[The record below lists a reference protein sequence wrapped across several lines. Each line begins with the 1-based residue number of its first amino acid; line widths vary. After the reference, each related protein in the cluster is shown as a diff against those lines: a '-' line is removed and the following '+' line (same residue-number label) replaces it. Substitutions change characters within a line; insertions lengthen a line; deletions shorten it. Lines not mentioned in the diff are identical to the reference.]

1 MTSTDYNDNTPDIA
15 ITYDSFGRRKSV
27 TNTLASSTFEYAA
40 DLGVDTET
48 ITYTLS
54 GQDPFTRVLDR
65 RARSLGRDT
74 GWELGISG
82 ADLPEHQASY
92 GYNPTTGFLETVAGG
107 VVPDASTTDNPHD
120 YNAADTF
127 TYGYT
132 YTQAAAGDPRVGA
145 TNGTLKQ
152 DFMPYTLT
160 KNGGILKTI
169 RTYEATRDVLVSI
182 QNIAGTTVRSAYDYS
197 AVNGGVNNLG
207 QRMGVRTTFNLGT
220 GITANAGDTSWGYDD
235 LGQLTSAD
243 APDLPGAA
251 ENDPSDPFA
260 DRGYAYDT
268 IGNRLFSET
277 SNSQISNPR
286 SINTTGY
293 TPNALNQ
300 YDAITPHIVSGNAV
314 IPGTPVVPVFDDD
327 GNMTHGPLPVSPG
340 ANCTLVWDAENRL
353 IEVKNASNVTLV
365 QYAYDALSR
374 RISRSV
380 TGSPTTLYLYDGFNC
395 IAEYTGTTLAKARTW
410 GMDLSGAMQGAG
422 GVGGLLAEKQGS
434 NTFYPTYD
442 GNGNISEYLEAD
454 GDVAAHFEYDPFGN
468 TVVDTDDAIAPL
480 FAYRFSTKP
489 IDFKTGLYYYS
500 YRWYDPVTGRWPSR
514 DPIEERGGIN
524 LYGFVGNDGM
534 NKWDVLGRIPELSIG
549 GSASAGI
556 LIGLWGVELS
566 MTSAVT
572 SKCRSCVTYA
582 GTAMLGPGATGYAG
596 FSLTGAY
603 SPSGSL
609 EGSGLSHGIGG
620 ALGGG
625 VGATGNV
632 EYNSDPNATGGSAAA
647 GRIGP
652 VIGGG
657 FAVRKTFSCTR
668 CAEIYLYG
676 PLAPIKAAKDAWDCV
691 LDKLN

>member
-1 MTSTDYNDNTPDIA
+1 MPRPSRPQTPPEDDPPAGNAPKAPAPPPKPPSGGFFPNSLPTNDSAKEAPPPKTMGVTDY
-15 ITYDSFGRRKSV
+15 
-27 TNTLASSTFEYAA
+27 
-40 DLGVDTET
+40 
-48 ITYTLS
+48 
-54 GQDPFTRVLDR
+54 Q
-65 RARSLGRDT
+65 
-74 GWELGISG
+74 
-82 ADLPEHQASY
+82 
-92 GYNPTTGFLETVAGG
+92 
-107 VVPDASTTDNPHD
+107 
-120 YNAADTF
+120 
-127 TYGYT
+127 
-132 YTQAAAGDPRVGA
+132 
-145 TNGTLKQ
+145 
-152 DFMPYTLT
+152 
-160 KNGGILKTI
+160 
-169 RTYEATRDVLVSI
+169 
-182 QNIAGTTVRSAYDYS
+182 
-197 AVNGGVNNLG
+197 
-207 QRMGVRTTFNLGT
+207 
-220 GITANAGDTSWGYDD
+220 
-235 LGQLTSAD
+235 
-243 APDLPGAA
+243 
-251 ENDPSDPFA
+251 
-260 DRGYAYDT
+260 
-268 IGNRLFSET
+268 
-277 SNSQISNPR
+277 
-286 SINTTGY
+286 
-293 TPNALNQ
+293 
-300 YDAITPHIVSGNAV
+300 
-314 IPGTPVVPVFDDD
+314 
-327 GNMTHGPLPVSPG
+327 
-340 ANCTLVWDAENRL
+340 
-353 IEVKNASNVTLV
+353 
-365 QYAYDALSR
+365 
-374 RISRSV
+374 
-380 TGSPTTLYLYDGFNC
+380 
-395 IAEYTGTTLAKARTW
+395 
-410 GMDLSGAMQGAG
+410 
-422 GVGGLLAEKQGS
+422 
-434 NTFYPTYD
+434 
-442 GNGNISEYLEAD
+442 
-454 GDVAAHFEYDPFGN
+454 
-468 TVVDTDDAIAPL
+468 
-480 FAYRFSTKP
+480 
-489 IDFKTGLYYYS
+489 